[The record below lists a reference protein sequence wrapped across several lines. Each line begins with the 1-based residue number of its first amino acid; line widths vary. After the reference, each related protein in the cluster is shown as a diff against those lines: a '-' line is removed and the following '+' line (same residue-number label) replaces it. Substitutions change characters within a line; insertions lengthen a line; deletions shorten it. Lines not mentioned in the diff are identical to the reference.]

1 MAGPSGASK
10 KGKTDKTRTGKGR
23 NTKDDTIYCGY
34 FQARKNTQMKNRG
47 YNVTNVTNAST
58 ASAKTLLQMSPIS

>member
-34 FQARKNTQMKNRG
+34 FKVVICGKYTDLNKITK
-47 YNVTNVTNAST
+47 
-58 ASAKTLLQMSPIS
+58 I